1 MHKKR
6 NIFLGVFL
14 TIISIVYTYLV
25 KTYDVKSI
33 GPNNSEV
40 GFSKINSWFSNLI
53 GSHMSIYKITE
64 LLGYIVILIVGIY
77 GLIGLYQLI
86 KRKSLFKVDKEL
98 YILGGLYASMAIVY
112 VFFEKFIINYRP
124 ILIEG
129 ELEASYPSS
138 HTILAICICISSL
151 IVSRN
156 YVRKKYQGLVDTLT
170 ILLLLGVFFGRIIS
184 GVHWISDIL
193 GGVLISCTLL
203 MYFYTLYDYNRY
215 KSRRKRR
222 KR

>member
-6 NIFLGVFL
+6 NIFLSVFL
-14 TIISIVYTYLV
+14 TILSIVYTYLV

-40 GFSKINSWFSNLI
+40 GFSRINAWFSNVI
-53 GSHMSIYKITE
+53 GSHMNIYKVTE
-64 LLGYIVILIVGIY
+64 LLGYVVILIVGIY

-86 KRKSLFKVDKEL
+86 KRKSLFKADKEL
-98 YILGGLYASMAIVY
+98 YILGGLYVSMALVY

-124 ILIEG
+124 VLIDG
-129 ELEASYPSS
+129 VLEASYPSS

-156 YVRKKYQGLVDTLT
+156 YVRKKYQGLTDTMT

-184 GVHWISDIL
+184 GVHWISDII
-193 GGVLISCTLL
+193 GGILISSTLL
-203 MYFYTLYDYNRY
+203 MHFYTLYDYNRY

>member
-14 TIISIVYTYLV
+14 TIVSIVYTYIV

-98 YILGGLYASMAIVY
+98 YILGGLYASMAVVY

-129 ELEASYPSS
+129 QLEASYPSS

-151 IVSRN
+151 VVSRN

-170 ILLLLGVFFGRIIS
+170 ILLLLGVFLGRIIS

-203 MYFYTLYDYNRY
+203 MYFYTLYDYNKYR
-215 KSRRKRR
+215 SRRKRR

>member
-1 MHKKR
+1 MKKK
-6 NIFLGVFL
+6 NIILSIFL
-14 TIISIVYTYLV
+14 TIVSIVYTYLV

-40 GFSKINSWFSNLI
+40 GFSKINNLFRNLI
-53 GSHMSIYKITE
+53 GSHMNIYKITE
-64 LLGYIVILIVGIY
+64 ILGLAILLIVAIY
-77 GLIGLYQLI
+77 GILGLYQLI

-98 YILGGLYASMAIVY
+98 YILCGLYVLMGTVY

-124 ILIEG
+124 ILIDNV
-129 ELEASYPSS
+129 LEASYPSS

-156 YVRKKYQGLVDTLT
+156 YLRQKHQKLVDIIT
-170 ILLLLGVFFGRIIS
+170 IFLLLGVFLGRVLS

-203 MYFYTLYDYNRY
+203 MYFYTLYDYNKTR
-215 KSRRKRR
+215 SRRRIKRR
-222 KR
+222 

>member
-1 MHKKR
+1 MKKR
-6 NIFLGVFL
+6 NIILSVFL
-14 TIISIVYTYLV
+14 TILSVVYTYLV

-33 GPNNSEV
+33 GPNNSKV
-40 GFSKINSWFSNLI
+40 GFSTINSWFSNLI
-53 GSHMSIYKITE
+53 GSHMTIYKITE
-64 LLGYIVILIVGIY
+64 LLGYITILIVGIY
-77 GLIGLYQLI
+77 GIIGLYQLI

-98 YILGGLYASMAIVY
+98 YILGGLYVSMAVVY

-124 ILIEG
+124 VLIEG
-129 ELEASYPSS
+129 VLEASYPSS

-156 YVRKKYQGLVDTLT
+156 YIRKKHQGLVDVLT
-170 ILLLLGVFFGRIIS
+170 ILLLLGVFLGRIIS

-193 GGVLISCTLL
+193 GGVLISITLL
-203 MYFYTLYDYNRY
+203 MLFYTLYDYNRS

>member
-6 NIFLGVFL
+6 NIFLGVLL
-14 TIISIVYTYLV
+14 TIISIIYTYLV

-40 GFSKINSWFSNLI
+40 GFSKINTWFSNLI
-53 GSHMSIYKITE
+53 GSHMSIYKVTE
-64 LLGYIVILIVGIY
+64 LLGYIIILIVGIY
-77 GLIGLYQLI
+77 CLIGLYQLI

-98 YILGGLYASMAIVY
+98 YILGGLYVSMAIVY

-124 ILIEG
+124 ILIDG
-129 ELEASYPSS
+129 VLEASYPSS

-151 IVSRN
+151 IVSKN
-156 YVRKKYQGLVDTLT
+156 YLRKKYQSLIDTLT
-170 ILLLLGVFFGRIIS
+170 ILLLLGVFLGRIIS

-193 GGVLISCTLL
+193 GGILISSTLL
-203 MYFYTLYDYNRY
+203 MYFYTLDDYNRY

>member
-1 MHKKR
+1 MKKR
-6 NIFLGVFL
+6 NIFLGVLL
-14 TIISIVYTYLV
+14 TILSLVYTYIV

-40 GFSKINSWFSNLI
+40 GFSRINSWFSNLV
-53 GSHMSIYKITE
+53 GSHMTIYKVTE
-64 LLGYIVILIVGIY
+64 LLGYVVILIVAIY
-77 GLIGLYQLI
+77 GILGLYQLI

-98 YILGGLYASMAIVY
+98 YILGGLYVSMAIVY

-124 ILIEG
+124 VLIEG
-129 ELEASYPSS
+129 KLEASYPSS

-156 YVRKKYQGLVDTLT
+156 YIRQKHQKIVDIIT
-170 ILLLLGVFFGRIIS
+170 ILLLLGVFLGRIIS
-184 GVHWISDIL
+184 GVHWITDII
-193 GGVLISCTLL
+193 GGILISCTLL
-203 MYFYTLYDYNRY
+203 MHFYTLYDYNRY
-215 KSRRKRR
+215 RSRRKRR

>member
-14 TIISIVYTYLV
+14 TIVSIVYTYIV

-98 YILGGLYASMAIVY
+98 YILGGLYVSMAIVY

-170 ILLLLGVFFGRIIS
+170 ILLLLGVFLGRIIS

-215 KSRRKRR
+215 RSRRKRR

>member
-14 TIISIVYTYLV
+14 TILSIVYTYLV
-25 KTYDVKSI
+25 KNYDVKSI
-33 GPNNSEV
+33 GPNDSEV
-40 GFSKINSWFSNLI
+40 GFSKINAWFSNLV
-53 GSHMSIYKITE
+53 GSHMTIYKVTE
-64 LLGYIVILIVGIY
+64 LLGYVVILIVGIY

-86 KRKSLFKVDKEL
+86 KRKSLLKVDKEL
-98 YILGGLYASMAIVY
+98 YILGGLYVSMALVY

-124 ILIEG
+124 VLIEG
-129 ELEASYPSS
+129 VLEASYPSS
-138 HTILAICICISSL
+138 HTVLAICICISSL

-156 YVRKKYQGLVDTLT
+156 YIRKKHQSLVDIIT
-170 ILLLLGVFFGRIIS
+170 ILLLLSVFLGRTIS

-193 GGVLISCTLL
+193 GGVLISSTLL

-215 KSRRKRR
+215 KSRRRRR

>member
-1 MHKKR
+1 MKKR
-6 NIFLGVFL
+6 NIILSVFL
-14 TIISIVYTYLV
+14 TILSVVYTYLV

-33 GPNNSEV
+33 GPNNSKV
-40 GFSKINSWFSNLI
+40 GFSTINSWFSNLI
-53 GSHMSIYKITE
+53 GSHMTIYKITE
-64 LLGYIVILIVGIY
+64 LLGYITILIVGIY
-77 GLIGLYQLI
+77 GIIGLYQLI

-98 YILGGLYASMAIVY
+98 YILGGLYVSMAVVY

-124 ILIEG
+124 VLIEG
-129 ELEASYPSS
+129 VLEASYPSS

-156 YVRKKYQGLVDTLT
+156 YIRKKHQGLVDVLT
-170 ILLLLGVFFGRIIS
+170 ILLLLGVFLGRIIS

-193 GGVLISCTLL
+193 GGVLISITLL
-203 MYFYTLYDYNRY
+203 MLFYTIYDYNRS

>member
-1 MHKKR
+1 MKKK
-6 NIFLGVFL
+6 NIILSVFL
-14 TIISIVYTYLV
+14 TILSIVYTYLV

-40 GFSKINSWFSNLI
+40 GFSKINSSFSNTI
-53 GSHMSIYKITE
+53 GSHMTIYKITE
-64 LLGYIVILIVGIY
+64 IVGYVIILIVVIY
-77 GLIGLYQLI
+77 GILGLYQLI
-86 KRKSLFKVDKEL
+86 KRKSLFKVDKEI
-98 YILGGLYASMAIVY
+98 YILGGLYILMGTVY

-124 ILIEG
+124 VLIEG
-129 ELEASYPSS
+129 VLEASYPSS

-156 YVRKKYQGLVDTLT
+156 YIRQKYQRLVDTVT
-170 ILLLLGVFFGRIIS
+170 ILLLLGVLLGRVVS

-193 GGVLISCTLL
+193 GGILISSTIL
-203 MYFYTLYDYNRY
+203 MYFYTLYDYNRS
-215 KSRRKRR
+215 KSRRRRR

>member
-1 MHKKR
+1 MKKR
-6 NIFLGVFL
+6 NIFLGIFL
-14 TIISIVYTYLV
+14 TIISIIYTYLV
-25 KTYDVKSI
+25 KTYDVKNI

-40 GFSKINSWFSNLI
+40 GFSRINSWFSNLV
-53 GSHMSIYKITE
+53 GSHMTIYKVTE
-64 LLGYIVILIVGIY
+64 LLGYVVILIVGIY

-98 YILGGLYASMAIVY
+98 YILGGLYVSMAIVY

-151 IVSRN
+151 IVSKN
-156 YVRKKYQGLVDTLT
+156 YLRKKYQTLVDIIT
-170 ILLLLGVFFGRIIS
+170 ILLLLGVFLGRIIS
-184 GVHWISDIL
+184 GVHWITDII
-193 GGVLISCTLL
+193 GGTLISSTLL
-203 MYFYTLYDYNRY
+203 MHFYTLYDYNRY
-215 KSRRKRR
+215 RSRRKRR

>member
-6 NIFLGVFL
+6 NIFLSVLL
-14 TIISIVYTYLV
+14 TILSIVYTYLV

-40 GFSKINSWFSNLI
+40 GFSKINAWFSNLI
-53 GSHMSIYKITE
+53 GSHMTIYKVTE
-64 LLGYIVILIVGIY
+64 LLGYVAILIVGIY

-86 KRKSLFKVDKEL
+86 KKKSLFKVDKEL
-98 YILGGLYASMAIVY
+98 YILGGLYVSMAVVY

-129 ELEASYPSS
+129 QLEASYPSS

-156 YVRKKYQGLVDTLT
+156 YVRKKHQGVVDTLT
-170 ILLLLGVFFGRIIS
+170 ILLLLGVLLGRVAS

-193 GGVLISCTLL
+193 GGTIISSTLL

-215 KSRRKRR
+215 KSRKRRR

>member
-6 NIFLGVFL
+6 NTFLSVLL
-14 TIISIVYTYLV
+14 TILSIVYTYLV

-40 GFSKINSWFSNLI
+40 GFSKINAWFSNLI
-53 GSHMSIYKITE
+53 GSHMTIYKVTE
-64 LLGYIVILIVGIY
+64 LLGYIIILIVGIY

-86 KRKSLFKVDKEL
+86 KKKSLFKVDKEL
-98 YILGGLYASMAIVY
+98 YILGGLYVSMAVVY

-129 ELEASYPSS
+129 QLEASYPSS

-156 YVRKKYQGLVDTLT
+156 YVRKKHQGVVDTLT
-170 ILLLLGVFFGRIIS
+170 ILLLLGVLLGRVAS

-193 GGVLISCTLL
+193 GGTIISSTLL

-215 KSRRKRR
+215 KSRKRRR